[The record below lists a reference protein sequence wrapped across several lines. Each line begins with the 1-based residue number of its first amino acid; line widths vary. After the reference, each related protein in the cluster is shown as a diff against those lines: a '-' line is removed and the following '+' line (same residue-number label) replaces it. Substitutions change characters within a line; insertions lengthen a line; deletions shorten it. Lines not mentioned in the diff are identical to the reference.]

1 MTERRAL
8 LAGAT
13 GLVGGYGLDELLDSN
28 RYATIT
34 ALTRRPLERRHHT
47 LREVTADFDRLDT
60 LGDRL
65 AADDVF
71 CCLGT
76 TIRRAGS
83 PDAFRRVD
91 FDYPLAL
98 ARAARLHGT
107 VQFVIVSSLG
117 ADPDARTFYL
127 RVKGELERAL
137 SEVGMRTLV
146 VVRPS
151 LLLGSRRES
160 RPAEAVGKLVLSAV
174 APLLVGRLARY
185 RPIHARDVARA
196 MVQLA
201 ARGLTGLHTFESDE
215 LRALARHTGA
225 PPSG

>member
-1 MTERRAL
+1 M

-13 GLVGGYGLDELLDSN
+13 GLVGGYCLAELLAAD
-28 RYATIT
+28 RYERVI
-34 ALTRRPLERRHHT
+34 ALARRPLNRTHAKLTE
-47 LREVTADFDRLDT
+47 LLADFKRLDE

-65 AADDVF
+65 AADDVY

-91 FDYPLAL
+91 LDYPLAL
-98 ARAARLHGT
+98 AAAARLQGAA
-107 VQFVIVSSLG
+107 QFLIVSSLG
-117 ADPDARTFYL
+117 ADAAARTLYL
-127 RVKGELERAL
+127 RVKGELERSL
-137 SEVGMRTLV
+137 SQIGLRALV

-160 RPAEAVGKLVLSAV
+160 RPTEALAKVVLSAV

-185 RPIHARDVARA
+185 RPVHARDVARA

-201 ARGLTGLHTFESDE
+201 GRGLTGRHTFESDE
-215 LRALARHTGA
+215 LRALARRIDTPA
-225 PPSG
+225 PT